1 MKKYGVILLCL
12 LAVSCQTFQPS
23 VDKKPKVPKDQQD
36 KEELRQKKETEAAG
50 LLEKAK
56 SLYSEHKPAEAVET
70 LQQLLAKHPEA
81 SSAEEALYLTSWY
94 RFELKQTDLA
104 LQNGFKLTEKYL
116 NSELW
121 AKTKKVLGDCYA
133 ENRDY
138 VKAGQQ
144 YLEGMAKAKTPEDRE
159 TLRLPL
165 LVLIN
170 EKLSSGELRIL
181 YKTYSGAETAPA
193 MGLRLCKLEL
203 EAKNVP
209 EAQKLLLDLAKKYPA
224 SGEAGTANLLLTQL
238 TENNGMIPSVP
249 VEKKIGLLA
258 PLSGKYLEFGQAVQN
273 GVELAFEEYNQKA
286 GEKFKLVA
294 ADSRGDPIDAVKQ
307 TRHLADSSKVMGLIG
322 EILSNATI
330 AAAGV
335 ADALEVPL
343 LSPTATDDRIS
354 TIGPN
359 IFQLN
364 PSLSWQG
371 PAVAQYAVKARGF
384 KTLAMI
390 YPDEGLWESVA
401 QAFAKEAG
409 KLGAKLVYS
418 QSYVPGTTDF
428 KEQIDKLRLVKV
440 DALFLPASPSDIVM
454 IAPQLAYNQV
464 KLQLLGPESWGDP
477 KVSAQGDVY
486 VEGAIFATLSSGS
499 EMAQAAAAFGERFK
513 KRYGKPPSKQAAQGY
528 DAAAVMIAALQKNPA
543 SRQELRGYLETGD
556 FSGIKLSGQG
566 SFGRFG
572 AQPKARMMTIKNRQ
586 AMDLDKAVDVTPRPG
601 SAAMPKPAPVKTEK
615 AKADTTAPRPGS
627 ATTPKTK
634 KP

>member
-12 LAVSCQTFQPS
+12 LAVSCQTFKPA
-23 VDKKPKVPKDQQD
+23 VDKKTPVSQDQQAKD
-36 KEELRQKKETEAAG
+36 ELQRKKETEAAG

-56 SLYSEHKPAEAVET
+56 SLYSEHRTAEATEA
-70 LQQLLAKHPEA
+70 LQQLLAKHPETGPA
-81 SSAEEALYLTSWY
+81 GEALYLTALY
-94 RFELKQTDLA
+94 RWELKQTDLS
-104 LQNGFKLTEKYL
+104 LQSGFKLTEKYPD
-116 NSELW
+116 SEFW
-121 AKTKKVLGDCYA
+121 AKAKKVLGDCYA
-133 ENRDY
+133 GNKDY

-144 YLEGMAKAKTPEDRE
+144 YLEGMAKAKAPEDRE

-170 EKLSSGELRIL
+170 EKLASGELRIL
-181 YKTYSGAETAPA
+181 YKTYSQAETAPA

-203 EAKNVP
+203 EAKNIP
-209 EAQKLLLDLAKKYPA
+209 EAKKLLADLSKKYPA
-224 SGEAGTANLLLTQL
+224 SGEAGTANLLLSQL
-238 TENNGMIPSVP
+238 NENNGIIPAVP

-258 PLSGKYLEFGQAVQN
+258 PLSGKYGEFGQAVQN

-286 GEKFKLVA
+286 AEKFKLVS
-294 ADSRGDPIDAVKQ
+294 ADTKGDAIDAVKQ
-307 TRHLADSSKVMGLIG
+307 ARRLADSSMVMGLIG
-322 EILSNATI
+322 EVLSGVTI

-335 ADALEVPL
+335 ADALGVPL

-384 KTLAMI
+384 KTLAML
-390 YPDEGLWESVA
+390 YPDEGAWESVA
-401 QAFAKEAG
+401 QAFAKEAAR
-409 KLGAKLVYS
+409 LGAKMVYA
-418 QSYVPGTTDF
+418 QAYAPGSTDF
-428 KEQIDKLRLVKV
+428 KAQIDQLRLVKV

-477 KVSAQGDVY
+477 KVAAQGDVY
-486 VEGAIFATLSSGS
+486 VEGAIFAALSESS
-499 EMAQAAAAFGERFK
+499 ELAQSSAAFEERFK

-528 DAAAVMIAALQKNPA
+528 DAAMIMIAALQKNPA
-543 SRQELRGYLETGD
+543 SRQELRTYLTSGD
-556 FSGIKLSGQG
+556 FTGLKLSGQG

-572 AQPKARMMTIKNRQ
+572 AQPKAKMMTIKNRQ
-586 AMDLDKAVDVTPRPG
+586 AVGLDE
-601 SAAMPKPAPVKTEK
+601 AAK
-615 AKADTTAPRPGS
+615 TAPRPGS
-627 ATTPKTK
+627 AATPKPK

>member
-12 LAVSCQTFQPS
+12 LAVSCQTFQPA
-23 VDKKPKVPKDQQD
+23 VDKKPPTSKDQQAR
-36 KEELRQKKETEAAG
+36 EELRQKNETEAAG
-50 LLEKAK
+50 LMEKAK
-56 SLYSEHKPAEAVET
+56 TLYSEHKTAEAVDVQ
-70 LQQLLAKHPEA
+70 QQLLAKYPETP
-81 SSAEEALYLTSWY
+81 SAEEALYLTAQY
-94 RFELKQTDLA
+94 RFEMKQTDLA
-104 LQNGFKLTEKYL
+104 LQSGFKLIEKYPD
-116 NSELW
+116 SGLW
-121 AKTKKVLGDCYA
+121 AKTKKVLGDCYT
-133 ENRDY
+133 ENKDY

-144 YLEGMAKAKTPEDRE
+144 YLEGMAKAAAPEDRE

-181 YKTYSGAETAPA
+181 YKTYSVAETAPA

-209 EAQKLLLDLAKKYPA
+209 EAKKLLLDLAKKYPA
-224 SGEAGTANLLLTQL
+224 SGEAGTANLLLSQL
-238 TENNGMIPSVP
+238 TENNGMIPSIP
-249 VEKKIGLLA
+249 VEKKIGLLV

-273 GVELAFEEYNQKA
+273 GVEMAFEEYNQKA
-286 GEKFKLVA
+286 GEKFKLVS
-294 ADSRGDPIDAVKQ
+294 ADSKGDPIDAVRQ
-307 TRHLADSSKVMGLIG
+307 TRYLTDSSKVMGLIG
-322 EILSNATI
+322 EVLSGSTI

-335 ADALEVPL
+335 ADVLGVPL
-343 LSPTATDDRIS
+343 LSPTATEDRIS
-354 TIGPN
+354 TVGPC

-384 KTLAMI
+384 KALALL
-390 YPDEGLWESVA
+390 YPDEGVWVSVA

-409 KLGAKLVYS
+409 KLGARLVYT
-418 QSYVPGTTDF
+418 QSYAPGTTDF

-499 EMAQAAAAFGERFK
+499 EMAQASAAFGEKFK

-586 AMDLDKAVDVTPRPG
+586 AMDLDEAAAATPRPG
-601 SAAMPKPAPVKTEK
+601 SAATPKPAPVKNEK
-615 AKADTTAPRPGS
+615 AKADTTTPRPGS
-627 ATTPKTK
+627 ATTPKPK

>member
-1 MKKYGVILLCL
+1 MKKYGVLLLCF
-12 LAVSCQTFQPS
+12 LAVSCQTFQPA
-23 VDKKPKVPKDQQD
+23 VDKKPLLPKDQQAQ
-36 KEELRQKKETEAAG
+36 EELRQKNEAEAAG
-50 LLEKAK
+50 LMEKAR
-56 SLYSEHKPAEAVET
+56 SLYSEHKPAESVEA
-70 LQQLLAKHPEA
+70 LQQLLAKFPGTPP
-81 SSAEEALYLTSWY
+81 AEEALYLTALY
-94 RFELKQTDLA
+94 RLEMKQTDLA
-104 LQNGFKLTEKYL
+104 MQSCFRLIEKYPE
-116 NSELW
+116 SGLW
-121 AKTKKVLGDCYA
+121 SKTKKVLGDCYT
-133 ENRDY
+133 ENKDY

-144 YLEGMAKAKTPEDRE
+144 YLEGMAKATAPEDRE

-170 EKLSSGELRIL
+170 EKLATGELRIL

-193 MGLRLCKLEL
+193 MGLRLCKMEL
-203 EAKNVP
+203 EAKNMP
-209 EAQKLLLDLAKKYPA
+209 EARKLLAELARKYPA
-224 SGEAGTANLLLTQL
+224 SGEAGTANLLLSQL
-238 TENNGMIPSVP
+238 DGNNGLVIDVP

-258 PLSGKYLEFGQAVQN
+258 PLSGKLMEFGQAVQN
-273 GVELAFEEYNQKA
+273 GVEMAFEEYNQKS
-286 GEKFKLVA
+286 GEKFKLVS
-294 ADSRGDPIDAVKQ
+294 ADSKGDPIDAVKQ
-307 TRHLADSSKVMGLIG
+307 ARRLADSSKVMGLIG
-322 EILSNATI
+322 EVLSNATI

-335 ADALEVPL
+335 ADVLGVPL

-364 PSLSWQG
+364 PSLNWQG

-384 KTLAMI
+384 KALAML
-390 YPDEGLWESVA
+390 YPEEGVWESLA
-401 QAFAKEAG
+401 QAFAKEAV

-418 QSYVPGTTDF
+418 QSYAPGTTDF

-454 IAPQLAYNQV
+454 IAPQLAYNQL

-477 KVSAQGDVY
+477 KISAQGDVY

-499 EMAQAAAAFGERFK
+499 EMAQAAAAFGEKFK

-528 DAAAVMIAALQKNPA
+528 DAAVIMIAALQKNPA

-566 SFGRFG
+566 SFGQFG

-586 AMDLDKAVDVTPRPG
+586 VVDLDEAAAAKEKKA
-601 SAAMPKPAPVKTEK
+601 PAPVKTEK
-615 AKADTTAPRPGS
+615 AKADTT
-627 ATTPKTK
+627 TK
-634 KP
+634 KEAPKPKKP